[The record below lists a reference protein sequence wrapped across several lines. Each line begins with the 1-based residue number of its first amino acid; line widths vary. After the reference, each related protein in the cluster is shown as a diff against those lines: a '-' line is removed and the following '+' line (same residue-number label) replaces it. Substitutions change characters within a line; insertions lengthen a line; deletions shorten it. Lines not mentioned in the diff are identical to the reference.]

1 MVIKPK
7 ALFIGRWQP
16 FHNGHKWLIEQ
27 KLKQEIPVLIAV
39 RNVAPDEKNPLSTEQ
54 TIEILEKMY
63 KDEDVEI
70 IVIPDIESVNF
81 GRSVGY
87 QINEYAPPPE
97 IGSIS
102 STEIRRGLKLK
113 SDCWKEKIDERIHE
127 LIVKY
132 LG

>member
-1 MVIKPK
+1 MKPK

-16 FHNGHKWLIEQ
+16 FHNGHKWLIDQKLEQ
-27 KLKQEIPVLIAV
+27 KIPVLIAV
-39 RNVAPDEKNPLSTEQ
+39 RNIAPDEKNPLSTTQ
-54 TIEILEKMY
+54 TVGILEKMY
-63 KDEDVEI
+63 QGQAVEI

-81 GRSVGY
+81 GRTVGY

-102 STEIRRGLKLK
+102 ATEIRRDLKAK
-113 SDCWKEKIDERIHE
+113 SDGWKEKIDEKIHD